1 MARTIAEIQNE
12 ILNEKKKQS
21 SLNGL
26 NSSSKTSIWG
36 LWVNIVA
43 TAIWVHEKIVEKNA
57 LISRPHTLNWYREQA
72 LNFHYGSPLDPNSS
86 NGISLIWKDGS
97 YQFDTKNLSESQ
109 IQESKIIKHCAVS
122 EIDLETVL
130 NPEKEVKEIFSDYF
144 HNKVGVV
151 FIKVATE
158 KGDKIS
164 RIDVPNELFAF
175 KEYIAKIKDAGNQV
189 YITSDDGDILKLNL
203 NVYVD
208 PLSIYINPK
217 DIEYYQLKSLNRTLE
232 AEEQAKLKKYEE
244 DLLAEPLDVRN
255 GSLILNNSI
264 FPVLDAV
271 KDHLKNIE
279 FNGAF
284 VKTFLV
290 DAIQKAEGIKIP
302 ILSKV
307 QTSIAKNSN
316 DDDNNDLTD
325 VTRIEYFIPKAG
337 YFDMD
342 ALEIEVNYIPYT
354 FYRDK
359 Q

>member
-12 ILNEKKKQS
+12 ILIEKGKQS

-26 NSSSKTSIWG
+26 TSNSKTSIWG
-36 LWVNIVA
+36 LWINIVA

-72 LNFHYGSPLDPNSS
+72 LNFLYSIP
-86 NGISLIWKDGS
+86 IIWKEGS
-97 YQFDTKNLSESQ
+97 YQFDTTGIKDDIEKY
-109 IQESKIIKHCAVS
+109 KIIKYCAVS

-130 NPEKEVKEIFSDYF
+130 RPTDKVEEIFSDYF

-151 FIKVATE
+151 FIKVATQ
-158 KGDKIS
+158 KGDNIS

-175 KEYIAKIKDAGNQV
+175 KEYIAKIKDAGNQI

-208 PLSIYINPK
+208 PLSIYIDPK
-217 DIEYYQLKSLNRTLE
+217 DIEYYQLKSLSRELTV
-232 AEEQAKLKKYEE
+232 EEVDKINNHGKVSES
-244 DLLAEPLDVRN
+244 N
-255 GSLILNNSI
+255 GSLILDRSI
-264 FPVLDAV
+264 FPVLDSI
-271 KDHLKNIE
+271 KDHLRNIE

-284 VKTFLV
+284 VKTYLV
-290 DAIQKAEGIKIP
+290 DSIQKAEGIKIP

-307 QTSIAKNSN
+307 QTSIAKNPN
-316 DDDNNDLTD
+316 DTENPNLKD
-325 VTRIEYFIPKAG
+325 VTPVEYFIPKAG
-337 YFDMD
+337 YFDLE
-342 ALEIEVNYIPYT
+342 ALEVEVNYIPYT

>member
-12 ILNEKKKQS
+12 ILEEKKKQS
-21 SLNGL
+21 SLSGL
-26 NSSSKTSIWG
+26 TESKTAIWQ
-36 LWVNIVA
+36 LWINIVA
-43 TAIWVHEKIVEKNA
+43 TAIWIHEKIVEKNA

-72 LNFHYGSPLDPNSS
+72 LNFHYGISLDPDIS
-86 NGISLIWKDGS
+86 NGISLIWKEGS
-97 YQFDTKNLSESQ
+97 YQFDTTGLTDTEIEN
-109 IQESKIIKHCAVS
+109 SKIIKHCAVS

-130 NPEKEVKEIFSDYF
+130 KPNANIEEIFSDYF

-151 FIKVATE
+151 FIKVATVRD
-158 KGDKIS
+158 DKIS

-189 YITSDDGDILKLNL
+189 YITSDQGDNLKLSL
-203 NVYVD
+203 NVYID
-208 PLSIYINPK
+208 PLSIFINPK
-217 DIEYYQLKSLNRTLE
+217 DIGYYQLKSLSRDLN
-232 AEEQAKLKKYEE
+232 AEEQIKLSKYEE
-244 DLLAEPLDVRN
+244 DLAVDPLDTRN
-255 GSLILNNSI
+255 GSLILNNKE
-264 FPVLDAV
+264 FPVLNAV

-284 VKTFLV
+284 VKTYLV

-302 ILSKV
+302 ILKKV
-307 QTSIAKNSN
+307 ETGWATNPSDEPKT
-316 DDDNNDLTD
+316 LTN
-325 VTRIEYFIPKAG
+325 VTNIEYFIPNAG

-342 ALEIEVNYIPYT
+342 TLQVEVNYIPYT

>member
-12 ILNEKKKQS
+12 ILSEKDKQS
-21 SLNGL
+21 SLSGL
-26 NSSSKTSIWG
+26 TDSKTAIWK
-36 LWVNIVA
+36 LWINIVA

-72 LNFHYGSPLDPNSS
+72 LNFHYGMPVDPDSS
-86 NGISLIWKDGS
+86 NRISLVWKDGS
-97 YQFDTKNLSESQ
+97 YQFDTTNLDERQ
-109 IQESKIIKHCAVS
+109 IEDAKIIKHCAVS

-130 NPEKEVKEIFSDYF
+130 KPKKEIEEIFSDYF

-151 FIKVATE
+151 FIKVATVRD
-158 KGDKIS
+158 DKIS

-189 YITSDDGDILKLNL
+189 YITSDQGDNLKLSL
-203 NVYVD
+203 NVYID
-208 PLSIYINPK
+208 PLTIFIHPK
-217 DIEYYQLKSLNRTLE
+217 DIGYYQLKSLSRDLNE
-232 AEEQAKLKKYEE
+232 EEQIKLSKYEE
-244 DLLAEPLDVRN
+244 DLAEDPLDTRN
-255 GSLILNNSI
+255 GSLILNNKE
-264 FPVLDAV
+264 FPVLNAV

-284 VKTFLV
+284 VKTYLV

-302 ILSKV
+302 ILKKV
-307 QTSIAKNSN
+307 ETAWATNPSDEPDSP
-316 DDDNNDLTD
+316 TD
-325 VTRIEYFIPKAG
+325 VTNIEYFIPNAG

-342 ALEIEVNYIPYT
+342 TLQVEVNYIPYT